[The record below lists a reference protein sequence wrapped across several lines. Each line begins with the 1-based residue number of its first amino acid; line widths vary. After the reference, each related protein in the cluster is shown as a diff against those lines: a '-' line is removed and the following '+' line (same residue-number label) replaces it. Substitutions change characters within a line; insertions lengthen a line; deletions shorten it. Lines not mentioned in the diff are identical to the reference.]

1 VELLDA
7 DDGSGRAWEVRYSDR
22 VVGRA
27 SLGPGSAPAARH
39 LRLEVEPGYRRRGI
53 GTRLLVTASE
63 AARSDGCLHLEAM
76 VVRGSPGVAFT
87 AVHGAVIGDELI
99 DAVLDLARA
108 DVGRLTTFA
117 AAVPDGYRLTS
128 WSEPTPARY
137 VESYARAKWVIAD
150 APNRFPPPTPRWTA
164 AEVREAEHRRREQGT
179 HRWVAACL
187 AADEVVAFS
196 EASTD
201 ASARGEQHDTGV
213 LADHRRQGLAR
224 AVKARLV
231 LRLRAERPD
240 VRSLGATY
248 AAANTGMHA
257 VSRDLGFRE
266 HRRRDLV
273 RLPIRAGGVV
283 RPS

>member
-1 VELLDA
+1 
-7 DDGSGRAWEVRYSDR
+7 
-22 VVGRA
+22 
-27 SLGPGSAPAARH
+27 
-39 LRLEVEPGYRRRGI
+39 
-53 GTRLLVTASE
+53 
-63 AARSDGCLHLEAM
+63 M

-99 DAVLDLARA
+99 DAVLHLARA

-128 WSEPTPARY
+128 WSEPTPSRY
-137 VESYARAKWVIAD
+137 VESYARAKRVIAD

-164 AEVREAEHRRREQGT
+164 AEVREAEHRRRVPG
-179 HRWVAACL
+179 
-187 AADEVVAFS
+187 
-196 EASTD
+196 
-201 ASARGEQHDTGV
+201 
-213 LADHRRQGLAR
+213 
-224 AVKARLV
+224 
-231 LRLRAERPD
+231 
-240 VRSLGATY
+240 VRSFAATY

-257 VSRDLGFRE
+257 VNRDLGFRE